1 MKGLNWVAALAATY
15 VTTCV
20 TWSTA
25 QAEISDDMVR
35 VGVLNDISGIFQD
48 TNGMG
53 SVEAARMAAEDF
65 NGGGKNIKVEIIY
78 ADHQNK
84 ADVGSAIARKWLE
97 VDKVD
102 AIVDVPNSAVGL
114 TINSLLRDS
123 RMTFLAS
130 STASSDLTGK
140 ACSPNTIQW
149 VNDVW
154 ATGNA
159 TAAAMMERG
168 GKDWYFIT
176 VNFALGQGI
185 EAEATNYIEKHDG
198 KVLGSAK
205 HPLGTSDFASL
216 LLQAQGS
223 KAKIIGLANAGGDTI
238 NAVKQASEFGIQSGG
253 QSLVAFV
260 LFINDVHGMGL
271 KVAQGLQLLEAF
283 YWDMNDDTRAFAK
296 RFAGRPGMRQDAQR
310 QPGRRLCLDAG
321 LSQRGGGNR
330 QRRCQNRRARN
341 EEVQGQG
348 PTVRRCR
355 DPSGRPRHP
364 SDVPVRSEEARRVEI
379 SLRLLP
385 AGLHHS
391 RRSGVPADG
400 GWRLPNGQ
408 MTGHTALPAA
418 AASVRPGEAGL
429 PLLAH
434 WWEPARSTRVLLHA
448 KGHIR
453 NSHKVYYGIFL
464 SIAVSDS

>member
-1 MKGLNWVAALAATY
+1 MKGLNWMVALAAT
-15 VTTCV
+15 CV
-20 TWSTA
+20 TCSA
-25 QAEISDDMVR
+25 ARAEISDDVVR
-35 VGVLNDISGIFQD
+35 IGVLNDISGIFQD

-65 NGGGKNIKVEIIY
+65 NGGGKNIKVEIVY

-114 TINSLLRDS
+114 TINSLLRDT

-130 STASSDLTGK
+130 STASSDLTGN

-159 TAAAMMERG
+159 TAAAMMGRG

-185 EAEATNYIEKHDG
+185 EAEATNYIEKPG
-198 KVLGSAK
+198 GRVLGSSK

-223 KAKIIGLANAGGDTI
+223 KAKVIGLANAGGDAI
-238 NAVKQASEFGIQSGG
+238 NAVKQAAEFGIQSGG
-253 QSLVAFV
+253 QSLVAFL

-283 YWDMNDDTRAFAK
+283 YWDMDEDTRAFAM
-296 RFAGRPGMRQDAQR
+296 RFAGRPGMNGKMPSGNQAGVYASTLAYLNAVAATGSDDAKVVVPQMKSFRGRDKLFGDLTIRQD
-310 QPGRRLCLDAG
+310 GRVTHPMYLFEVKKPDESKYPYDYYRLVSTIAADQAF
-321 LSQRGGGNR
+321 
-330 QRRCQNRRARN
+330 
-341 EEVQGQG
+341 
-348 PTVRRCR
+348 
-355 DPSGRPRHP
+355 RPM
-364 SDVPVRSEEARRVEI
+364 
-379 SLRLLP
+379 
-385 AGLHHS
+385 
-391 RRSGVPADG
+391 ADG
-400 GWRLPNGQ
+400 GCP
-408 MTGHTALPAA
+408 M
-418 AASVRPGEAGL
+418 V
-429 PLLAH
+429 
-434 WWEPARSTRVLLHA
+434 
-448 KGHIR
+448 K
-453 NSHKVYYGIFL
+453 
-464 SIAVSDS
+464 